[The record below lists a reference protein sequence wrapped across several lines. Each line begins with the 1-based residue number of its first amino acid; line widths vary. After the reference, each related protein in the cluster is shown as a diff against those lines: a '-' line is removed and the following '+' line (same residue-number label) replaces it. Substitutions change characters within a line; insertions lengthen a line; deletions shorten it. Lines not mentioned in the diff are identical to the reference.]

1 MACEDHEQWSA
12 LFDKTLEYS
21 NAGNSGMV
29 RGSALEVSL
38 AMETVKDWA
47 AAPGASLESV
57 LANVRERELAR
68 GGRGCPVYRA
78 VAVMYFA
85 TRDAEL

>member
-1 MACEDHEQWSA
+1 MTSEDQGWWSA
-12 LFDKTLEYS
+12 LLAKTLEYCDE
-21 NAGNSGMV
+21 GNSGMV
-29 RGSALEVSL
+29 RGTAMDISL
-38 AMETVKDWA
+38 AMEAVKDWA
-47 AAPGASLESV
+47 TAPGASLESV

-68 GGRGCPVYRA
+68 GGRVWTTYRA